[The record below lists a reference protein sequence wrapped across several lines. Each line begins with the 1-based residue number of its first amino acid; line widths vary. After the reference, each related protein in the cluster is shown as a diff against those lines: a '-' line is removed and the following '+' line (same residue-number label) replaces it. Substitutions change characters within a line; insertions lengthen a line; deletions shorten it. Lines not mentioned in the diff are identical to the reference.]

1 MSEDQ
6 LELFESYRYSAFK
19 QGDVGEILTSSALR
33 SKCNM
38 EVVRNV
44 YLPYD
49 GHYTEIDMIG
59 VSEVGIF
66 VIENKNYNGVVIGDI
81 SDKYWSID
89 YRLNSTKLYN
99 PVLQNNLHKAIVKNY
114 LIQNGV
120 VDLPIFS
127 PVIFNDK
134 ALLKLTNTDKYVFT
148 LTEFVDAYN
157 SVESRKLSKSDISS
171 IVELFRNLGNISI
184 KMRTLHVSLL
194 RE

>member
-1 MSEDQ
+1 MNEDQ

-38 EVVRNV
+38 EVIRNV

-66 VIENKNYNGVVIGDI
+66 VIENKNYNGIVIGDI
-81 SDKYWSID
+81 SDKYWSIN
-89 YRLNSTKLYN
+89 YKLSSTKLYN
-99 PVLQNNLHKAIVKNY
+99 PVLQNNLHKAIVKNF
-114 LIQNGV
+114 LIINGV

-127 PVIFNDK
+127 PVIFK

-157 SVESRKLSKSDISS
+157 SVESRKLSKLDISS

-184 KMRTLHVSLL
+184 EMRTLHVNLL